1 MQIKTKPPYYLTPA
15 RMANIKQ
22 QQTAS
27 IGENMEKL
35 ELLYIIGGNMQ
46 IGTAI
51 MENRMKSPKKN

>member
-1 MQIKTKPPYYLTPA
+1 MQIKTKTPYYLTPA

-35 ELLYIIGGNMQ
+35 ELLYIIGGNM
-46 IGTAI
+46 
-51 MENRMKSPKKN
+51 